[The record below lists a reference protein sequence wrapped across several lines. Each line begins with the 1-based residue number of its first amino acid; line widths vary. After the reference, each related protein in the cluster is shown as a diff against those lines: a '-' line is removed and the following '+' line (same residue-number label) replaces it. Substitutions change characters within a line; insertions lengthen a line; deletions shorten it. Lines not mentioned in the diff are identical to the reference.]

1 MNSAPASAAALA
13 RRRSSSVLV
22 VWAPMATGSLPS
34 DSATTASAT
43 ATRSSKLMVEKS
55 PAAPPASSVP

>member
-1 MNSAPASAAALA
+1 MNSAPAPAAALA

-22 VWAPMATGSLPS
+22 VWAPIAIGIRR
-34 DSATTASAT
+34 SASPTTASST
-43 ATRSSKLMVEKS
+43 ASRSSKVMAEKS